1 MFTKLDFKSIL
12 FGVLAIMMVVSCG
25 DETKRLDRS
34 FFGYEYFP
42 VEVGHTWIYKMDQT
56 IVRSQG
62 RDNVSNTFFLRE
74 RVTDSFINTVGD
86 TIFVLE
92 RATSDA
98 QNGTYIPTDVWT
110 AELNEESAQ
119 RVEEN
124 LRFTKMIFPFR
135 VGSTWEGNLFDG
147 LTTVNIAEESVRV
160 YKDWGDYE
168 VTARDISMTV
178 EGTEYPEVAVV
189 DQANFESA
197 IERRFSK
204 EYYGSGVGLI
214 KREMEIFDTQCI
226 CDGQD
231 WIEKAEAG
239 FMLTQSL
246 VEFTE

>member
-1 MFTKLDFKSIL
+1 MFTKLEIKSIL
-12 FGVLAIMMVVSCG
+12 FGVLTIMMVVSCG
-25 DETKRLDRS
+25 DETKRLDRE

-42 VEVGHTWIYKMDQT
+42 VEVGHTWTYKMDET
-56 IVRSQG
+56 VIRSQG
-62 RDNVSNTFFLRE
+62 RDNISSTFFLRE
-74 RVTDSFINTVGD
+74 RVTESFVNTVGD

-92 RATSDA
+92 RAISDS
-98 QNGTYIPTDVWT
+98 QNGTFIPTDVWT

-135 VGSTWEGNLFDG
+135 VGTTWEGNLFDG

-168 VTARDISMTV
+168 VTARDISMSV
-178 EGTEYPEVAVV
+178 EGVEYPEVAVV
-189 DQANFESA
+189 DQADFESA

-214 KREMEIFDTQCI
+214 LREMEIFDTQCS
-226 CDGQD
+226 CDGQS
-231 WIEKAEAG
+231 WPEKAEAG
-239 FMLTQSL
+239 FMLRQSL